1 MLVNTQAFQH
11 NSTLD
16 IYSICGS
23 TVYTYIF
30 CTFRNAF
37 NEIEFNVGL

>member
-1 MLVNTQAFQH
+1 MLVNTQALQRITNTH
-11 NSTLD
+11 YIHICASTD
-16 IYSICGS
+16 
-23 TVYTYIF
+23 IF